1 MRKREMDK
9 KNTISIDGT
18 EIDYEELEDKQKYM
32 VNQIKDLNIKIANA
46 EFVLDQ
52 LRIAQNSFTNLL
64 VQSLKEESDD
74 SDKDNA

>member
-1 MRKREMDK
+1 
-9 KNTISIDGT
+9 IDGT

>member
-1 MRKREMDK
+1 MDK